1 VARGYRPAQSLPS
14 TGDTSLP
21 HSQAPAAR
29 AFRIRLANRL
39 TELRLG
45 IDLGE
50 ITTRAA
56 FEHALQRD
64 GGLTL
69 DDPRVRNAC
78 AVAGLS
84 AWLR

>member
-1 VARGYRPAQSLPS
+1 
-14 TGDTSLP
+14 
-21 HSQAPAAR
+21 
-29 AFRIRLANRL
+29 
-39 TELRLG
+39 LRLG

-84 AWLR
+84 AWLS

>member
-1 VARGYRPAQSLPS
+1 
-14 TGDTSLP
+14 LP
-21 HSQAPAAR
+21 HTEAPAER

-50 ITTRAA
+50 ITSRAS
-56 FEHALQRD
+56 FEKALERG

-84 AWLR
+84 AWLGSGGRQ